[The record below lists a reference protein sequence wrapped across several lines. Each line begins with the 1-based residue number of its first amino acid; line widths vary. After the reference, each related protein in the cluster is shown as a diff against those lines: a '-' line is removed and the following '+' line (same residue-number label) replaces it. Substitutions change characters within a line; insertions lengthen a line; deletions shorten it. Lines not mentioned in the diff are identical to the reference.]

1 MGGGQRESSPRDLHH
16 SCDPASAGWLLIV
29 PKQNHKPYASAS
41 NLSALRMARLLIV
54 EDDELSRDIAT
65 RWLARHGYSNVDSVA
80 VGKAGLETCVVDP
93 PDILILDHSLPDLSG
108 LAIAEY
114 LCVNF
119 KREERPWI
127 VLFTAAADTTIMRLM
142 STGYFDDLLRKP
154 CVSEDYI
161 AALARAHVGLR
172 ERRNFAEK
180 HAVLS
185 ANSSSSAL
193 HM

>member
-1 MGGGQRESSPRDLHH
+1 VCAVIRRRAALHH
-16 SCDPASAGWLLIV
+16 GCEPAPAGWLLIV
-29 PKQNHKPYASAS
+29 PKLNHKPYASAS
-41 NLSALRMARLLIV
+41 NLSALRMARLLVV
-54 EDDELSRDIAT
+54 EDDELSRDIAS
-65 RWLARHGYSNVDSVA
+65 RWLARHGYVNVETAADGES
-80 VGKAGLETCVVDP
+80 GLEACVAEP
-93 PDILILDHSLPDLSG
+93 PDILILDHSLPGLSG

-172 ERRNFAEK
+172 ERRNIADK
-180 HAVLS
+180 HTVLS
-185 ANSSSSAL
+185 ASSSSSAL